1 MLNTKIVCTIGPA
14 TDSVEAIRALMRA
27 GMDVVRLNMS
37 HGTHEYHA
45 DVLGKVRAV
54 AAELGKPVGILVD
67 LQGPKLRVG
76 KLPAE
81 GVVLQPGAA
90 LELCTADNES
100 RAGVVPVQFKAL
112 PRAVQPG
119 DRVLLDDGTLEL
131 RVEETDADS
140 VICRVVVGGVLTSNK
155 GMNLPRASLAIAAVT
170 PKDEQD
176 LDFALA
182 HGADWIALSFVR
194 RAEEIIALK
203 EMIRR
208 RAVGGRLT
216 PVIAKIEKPEAL
228 EVIDEI
234 IAAVDGIMVARG
246 DLGIEV
252 SPEAVPMMQKLIIAK
267 CNKAGVPVITATQML
282 DSMIR
287 NPRPTRAEAS
297 DVANAILDGSDAIML
312 SGETAIGKY
321 PVQSVETMVRIAVE
335 TEAHWTPD
343 SLPLAALPALTNSQA
358 VCHAAV
364 DMAVMVRA
372 KVILAP
378 TISGSTARTLSWFRP
393 PSPIVAITP
402 DQEVRQMLAL
412 YWGVHSLHS
421 QRAPDTDAVI
431 GDALAVA
438 RQAGIVQ
445 PGDTAVITA
454 GAGGSTPGVTDLI
467 RVQTL
472 PAQG

>member
-1 MLNTKIVCTIGPA
+1 
-14 TDSVEAIRALMRA
+14 
-27 GMDVVRLNMS
+27 
-37 HGTHEYHA
+37 
-45 DVLGKVRAV
+45 
-54 AAELGKPVGILVD
+54 
-67 LQGPKLRVG
+67 
-76 KLPAE
+76 
-81 GVVLQPGAA
+81 
-90 LELCTADNES
+90 
-100 RAGVVPVQFKAL
+100 
-112 PRAVQPG
+112 
-119 DRVLLDDGTLEL
+119 
-131 RVEETDADS
+131 
-140 VICRVVVGGVLTSNK
+140 
-155 GMNLPRASLAIAAVT
+155 
-170 PKDEQD
+170 
-176 LDFALA
+176 
-182 HGADWIALSFVR
+182 
-194 RAEEIIALK
+194 
-203 EMIRR
+203 
-208 RAVGGRLT
+208 
-216 PVIAKIEKPEAL
+216 VIAKIEKPEAL

-343 SLPLAALPALTNSQA
+343 PLPLDVLPMLTNSQA

-364 DMAVMVRA
+364 DMAVIVGARA
-372 KVILAP
+372 ILAP

-412 YWGVHSLHS
+412 YWGIHSLHS

-431 GDALAVA
+431 GDALEVA
-438 RQAGIVQ
+438 RLAGIVQ
-445 PGDTAVITA
+445 PGDTVVITA